1 MGERIRGIVHAIS
14 LLYCYG
20 FAASTLGIVVKNGLE
35 LKEKFAGISE
45 IFEVELV
52 KKFS

>member
-20 FAASTLGIVVKNGLE
+20 FAASTPCVIVKNGLE
-35 LKEKFAGISE
+35 LNEKFAGISE
-45 IFEVELV
+45 NFLGGISEKV
-52 KKFS
+52 